1 MFRPMK
7 GAVAP
12 ADLSSLRYPLLASE
26 KIDGWRCL
34 VADIEWARANIPC
47 EPKHRE
53 YFEAAQHCI
62 ALSASLKPISNLYVQ
77 RMLDHPEL
85 HGLDGE
91 LIASDKFNE
100 TSSAFASFG
109 GEPSFSFKLFD
120 LFDRPSDPFEVR
132 LKALYARHL
141 PDLGDN
147 VTPVWLPQHRCDDA
161 QYLELLVEYLLDAN
175 AEGVVTRDPR
185 GAYKFGRA
193 TEKQQWM
200 LKIKPFVQDAEAV
213 VIGVEE
219 LMHNLNDPEVSQLG
233 LQKRSHHQAGKVAS
247 GKLGALI
254 CRKLVKPAESGTE
267 HGGEFKIGTGFDDAT
282 RHLLWAQR
290 EELFG
295 RIVKFKSMQH
305 GALDVPRH
313 PVFLGFRAEDYS

>member
-1 MFRPMK
+1 MK
-7 GAVAP
+7 GSVAP
-12 ADLSSLRYPLLASE
+12 EDLTQLRYPLIASE
-26 KIDGWRCL
+26 KVDGWRCL

-47 EPKHRE
+47 DPKHRE

-91 LIASDKFNE
+91 LIASAKFNE
-100 TSSAFASFG
+100 TSSAFASFA

-120 LFDRPSDPFEVR
+120 LFDRPSDPFEIR

-161 QYLELLVEYLLDAN
+161 QYLELLVESLLDAN

-185 GAYKFGRA
+185 GAYKCGRA
-193 TEKQQWM
+193 TEKQQWL
-200 LKIKPFVQDAEAV
+200 LKVKPFVDAEAI
-213 VIGVEE
+213 VIGTEE

-233 LQKRSHHQAGKVAS
+233 LQRRSHHQANKVSS

-254 CRKLVKPAESGTE
+254 CEPV
-267 HGGEFKIGTGFDDAT
+267 GGGVTFKIGTGFDDAT
-282 RHLLWAQR
+282 RHLLWAGR
-290 EELFG
+290 DSIIG
-295 RIVKFKSMQH
+295 RIVAYKSMQR
-305 GALDVPRH
+305 GVLTAPRH
-313 PVFLGFRAEDYS
+313 PVFKGFRAEDYSC